1 MAKRSEIQ
9 AFHSFAKN
17 KKQIKRNHPNFYQK
31 VCNWNKL
38 LLYENKSFILQVLM
52 LKNNPKACV
61 TFFNENVKF
70 SLRLH
75 QLFALR
81 EKCPYS

>member
-1 MAKRSEIQ
+1 
-9 AFHSFAKN
+9 
-17 KKQIKRNHPNFYQK
+17 
-31 VCNWNKL
+31 
-38 LLYENKSFILQVLM
+38 M

-70 SLRLH
+70 SLPAFSYRLH
-75 QLFALR
+75 QLFAMR